1 MDQPNSP
8 LPTDG
13 LQPIEF
19 GKYRLI
25 RRIAVGGMAQIWLA
39 VQRGPHGFEKTAVL
53 KVILPELCTND
64 EFVQMFLDEAR
75 LAAGLDHSNVVRIY
89 DFGEVNGQYYLAME
103 HLPGEDLAS
112 IMQSSKRAERLVP
125 IATACDIIV
134 GAATG
139 LHFAHELTDASG
151 KALNVVHRDVSPSNI
166 IVTYHGTVK
175 LVDFGI
181 ARAESN
187 ITKTAAGTLKGKVAY
202 VSPEQAAGD
211 VLDRRSDVFALG
223 TVLYE
228 LVTLQR
234 PFKRESDLATLKA
247 VVSAQIPVPSS
258 IRPQVPP
265 ALDAIILKAMERD
278 LDARYQ
284 SAAELADALAGFLVS
299 QQYVRSERALADFM
313 SGLFE
318 ADRRLGKLRIA
329 QTALEP
335 SAKTPSQLKHL
346 PQHLSP
352 IRSHPTLPAAD
363 LAPAPPPA
371 APPGGTTGSMPIVEG
386 VDVSIHTADESAG
399 VMATQVGE
407 PTLAR
412 MDRERRQRTAI
423 GVGVVVVLLA
433 AVAWFATRG
442 PSEDEKKPPVVVKKD
457 PPPPKD
463 PPKEPVKDPLVAVV
477 DPNQPKDPP
486 PVEPPKDPPPKDP
499 PPAKDPV
506 PKPKPV
512 AAKGKLTLDTTP
524 YTEVFLKGKK
534 LGDTPLVDVSL
545 PPGIHVLTLVNDAKG
560 IKRAIEI
567 EIAAGKTTTKKL
579 KL

>member
-1 MDQPNSP
+1 MDSPNSP
-8 LPTDG
+8 LPADG

-112 IMQSSKRAERLVP
+112 IMQSSKRAERMVP

-139 LHFAHELTDASG
+139 LHFAHELTDAGG
-151 KALNVVHRDVSPSNI
+151 KPLNVVHRDVSPSNI

-202 VSPEQAAGD
+202 VSPEQASGE

-247 VVSAQIPVPSS
+247 VVGAPIPVPSS

-278 LDARYQ
+278 LEQRYQ

-299 QQYVRSERALADFM
+299 QQYVRSERSIAEFM
-313 SGLFE
+313 TGLFD
-318 ADRRLGKLRIA
+318 ADRRMGKLRIA
-329 QTALEP
+329 QISLEP

-352 IRSHPTLPAAD
+352 IRSHPTLPAAE
-363 LAPAPPPA
+363 LAPAPVPA
-371 APPGGTTGSMPIVEG
+371 PAPFGTTGSMPIVEG
-386 VDVSIHTADESAG
+386 VDVSL
-399 VMATQVGE
+399 ATQVGE

-412 MDRERRQRTAI
+412 IARVRKQRTAI
-423 GVGVVVVLLA
+423 GVGAVIVLVAL
-433 AVAWFATRG
+433 VAWFATRPG
-442 PSEDEKKPPVVVKKD
+442 EEPPKKEPPAIAVKDPVKPP
-457 PPPPKD
+457 
-463 PPKEPVKDPLVAVV
+463 PPKEPVKDPVAVV
-477 DPNQPKDPP
+477 DPPAKDP
-486 PVEPPKDPPPKDP
+486 VVAPPPKDP
-499 PPAKDPV
+499 PPVDPQPPKDPN
-506 PKPKPV
+506 PKPRPV

-534 LGDTPLVDVSL
+534 LGDTPLVDVAL

>member
-1 MDQPNSP
+1 MDQTPGA
-8 LPTDG
+8 DG

-53 KVILPELCTND
+53 KVILPELCSND

-75 LAAGLDHSNVVRIY
+75 LAATLDHNNVVRIY
-89 DFGEVNGQYYLAME
+89 DFGEVGGQYYLAME

-112 IMQSSKRAERLVP
+112 IMQASKRAERMVP
-125 IATACDIIV
+125 IATACDVIV

-139 LHFAHELTDASG
+139 LHFAHELTDQNG
-151 KALNVVHRDVSPSNI
+151 RPQNVVHRDVSPSNV

-211 VLDRRSDVFALG
+211 PLDRRSDVFALG

-247 VVSAQIPVPSS
+247 VVSAPIPVPSS

-278 LDARYQ
+278 LEQRYQ
-284 SAAELADALAGFLVS
+284 SAAELADALASFLVS
-299 QQYVRSERALADFM
+299 QQYVRSERAVAEFM
-313 SGLFE
+313 NGLFD
-318 ADRRLGKLRIA
+318 ADRRMGKLRIA
-329 QTALEP
+329 QISLEP

-352 IRSHPTLPAAD
+352 IRSHPTLPAAE
-363 LAPAPPPA
+363 LAPAPSPLG
-371 APPGGTTGSMPIVEG
+371 APEVTASGSSIPVVEG
-386 VDVSIHTADESAG
+386 IP
-399 VMATQVGE
+399 TQVGE

-412 MDRERRQRTAI
+412 MQRERKARAAI
-423 GVGVVVVLLA
+423 AVGVGIVLLVG
-433 AVAWFATRG
+433 VAYLVTHL
-442 PSEDEKKPPVVVKKD
+442 PSSEEPKKEPVIAKVVPPPVVVK
-457 PPPPKD
+457 
-463 PPKEPVKDPLVAVV
+463 EPVKEPPPVPTAAV
-477 DPNQPKDPP
+477 DAGLAAETPK
-486 PVEPPKDPPPKDP
+486 PVEPPKTDQ
-499 PPAKDPV
+499 PV
-506 PKPKPV
+506 KTPV
-512 AAKGKLTLDTTP
+512 KIAKGKLTLDTTP
-524 YTEVFLKGKK
+524 YTEVFLKGRK
-534 LGDTPLVDVSL
+534 LGDTPLVEVTL

-560 IKRAIEI
+560 IKRAIEV
-567 EIAAGKTTTKKL
+567 EISAGKTTTKKL

>member
-1 MDQPNSP
+1 
-8 LPTDG
+8 
-13 LQPIEF
+13 
-19 GKYRLI
+19 
-25 RRIAVGGMAQIWLA
+25 MAQIWLA

-112 IMQSSKRAERLVP
+112 IMQSSKRAERMVP
-125 IATACDIIV
+125 VATACDIIV

-151 KALNVVHRDVSPSNI
+151 RPLNVVHRDVSPSNV

-247 VVSAQIPVPSS
+247 VVSAPIPVPSS

-278 LDARYQ
+278 LEERYQ

-299 QQYVRSERALADFM
+299 QQYVRSERALAEFM
-313 SGLFE
+313 TGLFE
-318 ADRRLGKLRIA
+318 ADRRMGKLRIA
-329 QTALEP
+329 QISLEP

-352 IRSHPTLPAAD
+352 IRSHPTLPATE

-386 VDVSIHTADESAG
+386 VDVSL
-399 VMATQVGE
+399 ATQVGE

-412 MDRERRQRTAI
+412 IDRQRRQRTAI
-423 GVGVVVVLLA
+423 GVGAVVVLLA
-433 AVAWFATRG
+433 AVAWFATR
-442 PSEDEKKPPVVVKKD
+442 PSEEPEKKKPPPVVVAKKD
-457 PPPPKD
+457 PPPP
-463 PPKEPVKDPLVAVV
+463 PVKDPQVALV
-477 DPNQPKDPP
+477 DPSPAKNPVADQPKDPVVAP
-486 PVEPPKDPPPKDP
+486 PVEPPKDPAPKDP
-499 PPAKDPV
+499 T
-506 PKPKPV
+506 PKPRPA

-534 LGDTPLVDVSL
+534 LGDTPLVDVTL